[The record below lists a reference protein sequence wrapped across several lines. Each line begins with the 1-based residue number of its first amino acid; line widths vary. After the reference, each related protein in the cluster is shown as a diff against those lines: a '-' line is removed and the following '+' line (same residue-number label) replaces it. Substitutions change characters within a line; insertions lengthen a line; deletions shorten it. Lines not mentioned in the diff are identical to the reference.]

1 MPLKRTSIRTER
13 REPLGVLWEGSF
25 FVHHSLANINC
36 ELVCAM
42 AEMGVDLGLIPYEAH
57 QFDES
62 VDARYRVI
70 AERLYRQPTQVHC
83 HVRHQWPPNFERPA
97 RGAFI
102 LIQPWEFGSLPVD
115 WVEGIARSVDEVWT
129 HSHYVKE
136 VYLRSGVDPG
146 KVQMIPLGVNPDL
159 FNPNL
164 QPAWMRDQFPVTSNQ
179 SPLVTDF
186 KFLFV
191 GGSIPRKG
199 FDVLLQAY
207 VEEFSADEAVCLVIK
222 DFYYGGQGA
231 EQVKAAQQRPGAPRI
246 VYWYGNLLPHQL
258 GGLYRACDAY
268 VHPFRGE
275 GTGLPIM
282 EAMACG
288 LPVIVTDYGPT
299 RDYCHDD
306 TAYLVPARE
315 VEIPPAVWGNQFKTV
330 HPPRWAEPDKDALR
344 RQMRRVFTER
354 DEARHKG
361 LKASQHILSHYTW
374 AHTARQMVE
383 RMRVWQVTRRCA
395 TGAQERSNEKHSFG
409 CVGPAVADFR
419 PQPAETAEVYLQRGR
434 ERLAA
439 GDCAAAAAEFR
450 RATEWEPQHAVAH
463 NSLAFALFNL
473 QQFDE
478 ALRCAQRAAELD
490 PTYADAQHN
499 IGALM
504 MVRGRWADAV
514 RHLTRALELKPVYPE
529 AMQMLI
535 ETLQKVQTMTGNRR
549 ERRQQRRG
557 VAIGIPPSLLRRAQ
571 DALAR
576 SRQAMQQIAD
586 DLRVRD
592 HPTLSLCMIVKN
604 EEKFLPQCLES
615 VRDVVDEI
623 IVVDTGSTDSTVEV
637 ARGFGAKVFP
647 YEWSD
652 DFSAARNF
660 SLEQATGDWALIL
673 DADEKLEASDKPKLR
688 EAMRYAAQ
696 PGVNIGGYALPFR
709 NYLEGEDSGP
719 VILHYATRL
728 FRRLPGVKFSGRI
741 HEEATPSIYGLG
753 LQVAFANILIHH
765 YGYNASIVSAR
776 HKMERTYSLLFKQLE
791 EEPDNPFHLYNLA
804 NTYQCDGKYAEAL
817 PYFEKAA
824 ALMKPDAF
832 YAASVYNGWATCL
845 YCVKRYHEAIEKCLI
860 SLRRQPDHPETH
872 YTLGL
877 NYNALGRH
885 DEAIRHFEKAI
896 AAGKTFSI
904 GISDLSV
911 SGYKAYFSIGQAYMA
926 KKDRARAIEYFRRA
940 VEMQPGF
947 VPAQFHLGV
956 MCAEAGQTEEAKAAL
971 EFVLSREPA
980 HAEACECLANLYVRE
995 GHSAKA
1001 IALYERLL
1009 EENPDCEVA
1018 HCNLGN
1024 LLSAMEDERA
1034 IAHYRR
1040 ALELNPRRAETHNN
1054 LGVALARQGKL
1065 AEAEEH
1071 YRAALRWQPN
1081 YAEAHSN
1088 LGALRFQQGDLD
1100 AALRAFQRAIAEKPD
1115 YLNAYLN
1122 MGDVLLQRAQQVG
1135 NGMECAS
1142 DMERA
1147 LECYEKAAT
1156 INPRH
1161 PLPFFKIGRL
1171 YLACNAPEAGI
1182 IALQRAVQL
1191 DPNFTA
1197 AREQLEHVLKLL

>member
-1 MPLKRTSIRTER
+1 
-13 REPLGVLWEGSF
+13 
-25 FVHHSLANINC
+25 NINC
-36 ELVCAM
+36 ELVCALVGM
-42 AEMGVDLGLIPYEAH
+42 DVDLGLIPYEAH

-62 VDARYRVI
+62 VDARYRAI
-70 AERLYRQPTQVHC
+70 AERLHRQPAHVHC
-83 HVRHQWPPNFERPA
+83 HVRHLWPPNFERPA

-102 LIQPWEFGSLPVD
+102 LIQPWEFGFLPVD

-129 HSHYVKE
+129 HSHYVRE
-136 VYLRSGVDPG
+136 VYLRSGVDPE

-159 FNPNL
+159 FHPDVPPFGEEVAHL
-164 QPAWMRDQFPVTSNQ
+164 FPVHPN
-179 SPLVTDF
+179 DF

-207 VEEFSADEAVCLVIK
+207 LEEFSADEEVCLVIK
-222 DFYYGGQGA
+222 DFYYGGQGR
-231 EQVKAAQQRPGAPRI
+231 EQVKAAQQRPDAPRI
-246 VYWYGNLLPHQL
+246 VYWYGNIVARQL
-258 GGLYRACDAY
+258 GGLYKACDAY

-275 GTGLPIM
+275 GTGLPIL

-299 RDYCHDD
+299 RDYCSED

-315 VEIPPAVWGNQFKTV
+315 VEIPPALWGNQFKTV

-344 RQMRRVFTER
+344 WQMRRVFTER
-354 DEARHKG
+354 DEARYKG

-374 AHTARQMVE
+374 AHTARCMVE
-383 RMRVWQVTRRCA
+383 RMRVWKAARRLT
-395 TGAQERSNEKHSFG
+395 TGSKEQSDARHSFG
-409 CVGPAVADFR
+409 RGESAVADILQR
-419 PQPAETAEVYLQRGR
+419 HSETAEVFLRRGR

-439 GDCAAAAAEFR
+439 GDFAAAAAEFR
-450 RATEWEPQHAVAH
+450 RAAELEPQHAVAH
-463 NSLAFALFNL
+463 NSLAFALFHL
-473 QQFDE
+473 RRFDE
-478 ALRCAQRAAELD
+478 ALQHARRSAELD
-490 PTYADAQHN
+490 PSYAEAQHN

-504 MVRGRWADAV
+504 KVQGQWAEAV

-529 AMQMLI
+529 AAQMLI
-535 ETLQKVQTMTGNRR
+535 ETLQIVGAARPSQPFPGVAAHRH
-549 ERRQQRRG
+549 ERRQQKRRG
-557 VAIGIPPSLLRRAQ
+557 VVVGISPSLLRRAQ
-571 DALAR
+571 NALTQ
-576 SRQAMQQIAD
+576 SRQAIQ
-586 DLRVRD
+586 DLAEAMRRRD
-592 HPTLSLCMIVKN
+592 HPTLSLCMIVRN

-615 VRDVVDEI
+615 VQGAVDEI
-623 IVVDTGSTDSTVEV
+623 VVVDTGSTDSTIEI
-637 ARGFGAKVFP
+637 ARRFGAKVFH
-647 YEWSD
+647 YAWSD

-660 SLEQATGDWALIL
+660 ALAQATGDWVLVL

-709 NYLEGEDSGP
+709 NYLEGEDSGT

-776 HKMERTYSLLFKQLE
+776 NKMERTYSLLFKQLE

-804 NTYQCDGKYAEAL
+804 NTYQYDGKHAEAL

-885 DEAIRHFEKAI
+885 DEAIWHFEKAI
-896 AAGKTFSI
+896 AAGQTFAI

-926 KKDRARAIEYFRRA
+926 KKDYTRAIESFRRA

-956 MCAEAGQTEEAKAAL
+956 MCAEVGRTEEAKAAL
-971 EFVLSREPA
+971 ECVLSREPA
-980 HAEACECLANLYVRE
+980 HIEACERLADLYARE
-995 GHSAKA
+995 GRLADA

-1009 EENPDCEVA
+1009 AENPDCEAA

-1024 LLSAMEDERA
+1024 LLSAVDIERA
-1034 IAHYRR
+1034 IVHYRR
-1040 ALELNPRRAETHNN
+1040 ALALNPQRAETHNN
-1054 LGVALARQGKL
+1054 LGVALARCGEL
-1065 AEAEEH
+1065 AQAEEH
-1071 YRAALRWQPN
+1071 YLTALRLQPN

-1088 LGALRFQQGDLD
+1088 LGTLRFEQGNID

-1122 MGDVLLQRAQQVG
+1122 LGDVLLQRAREAESATLSAADV
-1135 NGMECAS
+1135 
-1142 DMERA
+1142 ERA

-1156 INPRH
+1156 LNPRH

-1171 YLACNAPEAGI
+1171 YLECNAPEAGI
-1182 IALQRAVQL
+1182 LALQRAVQL
-1191 DPNFTA
+1191 DPHFTA
-1197 AREQLEHVLKLL
+1197 AREQLEYVLKLQ